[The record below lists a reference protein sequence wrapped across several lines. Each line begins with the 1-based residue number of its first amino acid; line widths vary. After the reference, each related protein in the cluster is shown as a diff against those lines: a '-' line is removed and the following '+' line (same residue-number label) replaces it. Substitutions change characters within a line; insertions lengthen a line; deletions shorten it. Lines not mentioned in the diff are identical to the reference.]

1 MTVPATPLTVVVP
14 SVNGWDDLEG
24 CLQALDRQR
33 RDVALEALVVDRVGT
48 ALRERAA
55 RAFPWVTL
63 VAVSPGTTIPDMRAT
78 AFAQARGEAVAVIED
93 HVIVPDGWAR
103 RLLDALEEGH
113 DVVGGA
119 VENAATGTLLDWAAF
134 LCEYSH
140 CLPPLPAGPADWLT
154 GNNVVY
160 RRTVLDRCRDA
171 LGRGRWE
178 NVLHDTL
185 RERGV
190 TLVCRPEIVVG
201 HKKHYTFGEY
211 LTQRYFYARS
221 YAGARVAGRPLA
233 TRLVYGAAAFGLAPL
248 LYWRIVSRVLRKGR
262 HTDRLWPSLPLLVP
276 FVLSW
281 SLGEVVGYWRGAGTA
296 LSRVC

>member
-1 MTVPATPLTVVVP
+1 MTTTETQLTVVVP
-14 SVNGWDDLEG
+14 SVNGWGDLEG
-24 CLQALDRQR
+24 CLRALDRQR
-33 RDVALEALVVDRVGT
+33 PDLALEVLVVDRVG
-48 ALRERAA
+48 AEVRDRVERA
-55 RAFPWVTL
+55 FSWVTMIA
-63 VAVSPGTTIPDMRAT
+63 VAPDTTIPDMRAM
-78 AFAQARGEAVAVIED
+78 AFAKARGEAVAVIED
-93 HVIVPDGWAR
+93 HVIVPQGWAR
-103 RLLDALEEGH
+103 QLMDALEDGH

-140 CLPPLPAGPADWLT
+140 CLPPLPAGPSDWLT

-160 RRTVLDRCRDA
+160 RRAVLDRCRDA

-190 TLVCRPEIVVG
+190 TLVCRPDIVVG

-233 TRLVYGAAAFGLAPL
+233 TRLLYGVAAFGLAPL

-281 SLGEVVGYWRGAGTA
+281 SLGEVVGYWRGPGTA